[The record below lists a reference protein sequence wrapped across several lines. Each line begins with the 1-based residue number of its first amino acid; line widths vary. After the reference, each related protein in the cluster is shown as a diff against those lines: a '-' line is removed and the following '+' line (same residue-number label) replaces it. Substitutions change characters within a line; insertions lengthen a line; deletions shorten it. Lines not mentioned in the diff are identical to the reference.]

1 MKLAICIPWIS
12 PFLWAKPVPAF
23 LNLRIP
29 KGVETRW
36 FFPGGWCSARRKTGG
51 VELAR
56 NWGATHIW
64 FLDADQLVEEDT
76 LERLW
81 AHVDAGRVPICAL
94 QPARGH
100 FPGLT
105 ERPYQ
110 PVAWGLDGKPFTPS
124 EVQQIPYG
132 PLNCIILDMA
142 IFERLPRP
150 WFSERFNVTTM
161 ARLSSIDQHFTKK
174 LWDIGRPLW
183 VDPSIRPKHMEAFP
197 LDWEMQNRFLEPEKA
212 LD

>member
-1 MKLAICIPWIS
+1 MKLGICVPWMS

-29 KGVETRW
+29 AGVEVRW
-36 FFPGGWCSARRKTGG
+36 FMPGGWCSARRKTGG
-51 VELAR
+51 VELAQK
-56 NWGATHIW
+56 WGATHIW

-81 AHVDAGRVPICAL
+81 SHVEAGRSPICAL

-105 ERPYQ
+105 ERSYQ
-110 PVAWGLDGKPFTPS
+110 PVAWGLDGKPFTPT
-124 EVQQIPYG
+124 EVQKIPYG
-132 PLNCIILDMA
+132 PLNCIILDMT
-142 IFERLPRP
+142 IFQRLSRP
-150 WFSERFNVTTM
+150 WFSERFNVITM

-183 VDPSIRPKHMEAFP
+183 VDPLIRPKHMEAFP
-197 LDWEMQNRFLEPEKA
+197 LDWEMQNRFLEPEVVQ
-212 LD
+212 